1 MLYEFGFFFPLFNQ
15 DILQAIK
22 EDIDAV
28 KQDVDMTKQLGQDL
42 MTHCSDSNKPEVQKN
57 VDELNNSWENLND
70 AFKDRHQK
78 LDDADEAAQAFQDG
92 LDRMND
98 YMTKAE
104 EQVDRM
110 PAVGS
115 DPQTVRRQLDNLN
128 VSTETCLESCW

>member
-1 MLYEFGFFFPLFNQ
+1 MLSKFGGIFPFLLGYPASHQGGHWRSQARCGNDQ
-15 DILQAIK
+15 AAWPGPDDPLQRL
-22 EDIDAV
+22 
-28 KQDVDMTKQLGQDL
+28 QQT
-42 MTHCSDSNKPEVQKN
+42 EVQKN